1 MVRIIDM
8 ECNMP
13 RRGSYSIDF
22 SSVGWSGSF
31 AVRAVCVR
39 CVNVRVNPS
48 RMSSTLTM
56 L

>member
-22 SSVGWSGSF
+22 HLLVGQEVSL
-31 AVRAVCVR
+31 CVP
-39 CVNVRVNPS
+39 CA
-48 RMSSTLTM
+48 
-56 L
+56 